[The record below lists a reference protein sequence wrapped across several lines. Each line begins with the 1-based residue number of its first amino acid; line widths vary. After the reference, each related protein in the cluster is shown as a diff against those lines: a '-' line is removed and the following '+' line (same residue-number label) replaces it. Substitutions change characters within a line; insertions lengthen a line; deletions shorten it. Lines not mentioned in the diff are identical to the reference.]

1 MLLDKNADFTAADG
15 NGATAL
21 HYVAQSNFSETV
33 AVFLSFD
40 KIKDIPD
47 KDGRTALMWASGKGW
62 YKCLTR
68 CVGSWRRAS
77 HPSELATTKFAPSST
92 QLAIKYVN
100 CIFLL
105 PSKKDNIV
113 GIMKQNHTEHVFFSF
128 FNPLKVT
135 EDELKIEAI

>member
-62 YKCLTR
+62 YKCLTS
-68 CVGSWRRAS
+68 CVGSWGLHIQASSQPPSS
-77 HPSELATTKFAPSST
+77 HPHP
-92 QLAIKYVN
+92 
-100 CIFLL
+100 
-105 PSKKDNIV
+105 
-113 GIMKQNHTEHVFFSF
+113 
-128 FNPLKVT
+128 FN
-135 EDELKIEAI
+135 